1 MSLEQK
7 SDRELNREY
16 TDLAQRIA
24 EEEEVIDRLMKN
36 KNNFKAVVYS
46 IGVKLELMSE
56 RGRVRAEMVRR
67 RSNSPLSQ

>member
-7 SDRELNREY
+7 SDRELDREY
-16 TDLAQRIA
+16 TDLVQRIA

-56 RGRVRAEMVRR
+56 KGRVRAEMVRR
-67 RSNSPLSQ
+67 RSSSPLPL

>member
-7 SDRELNREY
+7 SDWELDREY

-56 RGRVRAEMVRR
+56 RGRVRAEIVRR
-67 RSNSPLSQ
+67 RPNSPLS